1 MPTANYDSSLLSK
14 QRRAAALVTFYNATN
29 TAVQNGGTV
38 RREQP
43 DCQLGE
49 VLTQRM
55 ETKVNNNP
63 STEVCSCTTINKT
76 TPGGANSNN
85 VQ

>member
-1 MPTANYDSSLLSK
+1 
-14 QRRAAALVTFYNATN
+14 
-29 TAVQNGGTV
+29 
-38 RREQP
+38 
-43 DCQLGE
+43 
-49 VLTQRM
+49 M

-63 STEVCSCTTINKT
+63 STEVCSCTTIDKT